1 MIPDHLINK
10 AARAIHVND
19 PGGGE
24 TEEYEDTP
32 PWYQVVTERRA
43 RAALEAVAAD
53 IWDEGHRT
61 RVQRGPDGCTC
72 NAWNEDECGC
82 GEYGTGPI
90 ITPNPYKA
98 SEDA

>member
-1 MIPDHLINK
+1 MIPDHLIDK
-10 AARAIHVND
+10 AIRAMIIFERKD
-19 PGGGE
+19 PDDPCERWKFDSYDHG
-24 TEEYEDTP
+24 
-32 PWYQVVTERRA
+32 VRVT
-43 RAALEAVAAD
+43 LEAVAAD